1 MSKEES
7 TCVRDTLYYKII
19 SVLRTY
25 LLNIETKETQTTTK
39 SKTLKADLKK
49 APLCRMH
56 PYEIVLR
63 INSTENIPVKM

>member
-1 MSKEES
+1 MILSLK
-7 TCVRDTLYYKII
+7 
-19 SVLRTY
+19 TY
-25 LLNIETKETQTTTK
+25 LLNIETKETHTTTK